1 VSIRTSSPTESS
13 ATVDQPATSATAAT
27 PASVAPAVVA
37 PSDRT
42 LVEVT
47 GADRTTYL
55 EAVTSQALADA
66 KPFEVR
72 GAFHLDV
79 HGAPLHAFDVLVHP
93 ERFWLLV
100 PTRALAEDVV
110 TVLGGRTFLSDATFR
125 IAEGLTVSSLRGADA
140 LGLAAEA
147 GLAVAPGRWDS
158 DDALVRVGRPGG
170 LDLVGPADEVEE
182 AVAAL
187 EASGAVRGD
196 DADLDDAR
204 IRVGEPAWGHELV
217 APHLPEELGLLPT
230 HVHLAKGCY
239 PGQEAVARMWQ
250 LGRPRRRLVV
260 VDADPPVAA
269 GAELGEGR
277 RRVTV
282 TSATRDGGVALA
294 FAPGDTEVG
303 TSFTG
308 DDGRTFTVTGV
319 VGDGLPQPGADPNV
333 TRRRDA
339 RVS

>member
-1 VSIRTSSPTESS
+1 MPVPS
-13 ATVDQPATSATAAT
+13 
-27 PASVAPAVVA
+27 AVVA

-72 GAFHLDV
+72 GALHLDV

-100 PTRALAEDVV
+100 PTRALADDVV
-110 TVLGGRTFLSDATFR
+110 TVLGGRTFLSDATFA
-125 IAEGLTVSSLRGADA
+125 IADGLVVSCLRGEDALEVAADAGLTV
-140 LGLAAEA
+140 
-147 GLAVAPGRWDS
+147 VPGRWDS
-158 DDALVRVGRPGG
+158 DDALVRIGRYGG
-170 LDLVGPADEVEE
+170 VDLVGPTDEVQQ

-187 EASGAVRGD
+187 EAAGAVRGD
-196 DADLDDAR
+196 DADLEDAR
-204 IRVGEPAWGHELV
+204 VLVGEPAWGHEVV
-217 APHLPEELGLLPT
+217 APHLPEELGLLAT

-269 GAELGEGR
+269 GAEVGEGR

-282 TSATRDGGVALA
+282 TSATRAGGTALA
-294 FAPGDTEVG
+294 FAPGDSEVG
-303 TSFTG
+303 ASFTG
-308 DDGRTFTVTGV
+308 GDGLTLTVTRV

-339 RVS
+339 RAASA

>member
-1 VSIRTSSPTESS
+1 
-13 ATVDQPATSATAAT
+13 VDTAR
-27 PASVAPAVVA
+27 AVVA
-37 PSDRT
+37 PSDRS

-47 GADRTTYL
+47 GADRITYL

-72 GAFHLDV
+72 GALHLDV

-93 ERFWLLV
+93 ERLWLLV

-110 TVLGGRTFLSDATFR
+110 TVLGGRTFLSDATFTT
-125 IAEGLTVSSLRGADA
+125 ADELVVSSLRGHDA
-140 LGLAAEA
+140 HALAAEA

-158 DDALVRVGRPGG
+158 DDTLVRVGRHGG
-170 LDLVGPADEVEE
+170 IDLVGPADEVQA

-187 EASGAVRGD
+187 EAVGAARGD
-196 DADLDDAR
+196 ETDLDDAR

-260 VDADPPVAA
+260 VAAAPPVAA

-282 TSATRDGGVALA
+282 TSATRDGDVALA
-294 FAPGDTEVG
+294 FGPGDAEVG
-303 TSFTG
+303 TVFTG
-308 DDGRTFTVTGV
+308 DDGHTLTVTAV

-339 RVS
+339 RATAS

>member
-1 VSIRTSSPTESS
+1 V
-13 ATVDQPATSATAAT
+13 TVPS
-27 PASVAPAVVA
+27 AVVA
-37 PSDRT
+37 PSDRV

-47 GADRTTYL
+47 GADRITYL

-72 GAFHLDV
+72 GALHLDV

-93 ERFWLLV
+93 ERLWLLV

-110 TVLGGRTFLSDATFR
+110 TVLGGRTFLSDASFTL
-125 IAEGLTVSSLRGADA
+125 ADELVVSSLRGHDA
-140 LGLAAEA
+140 HTLAAEA

-158 DDALVRVGRPGG
+158 DDALVRVGRHGG
-170 LDLVGPADEVEE
+170 IDLVGPADEVTA

-187 EASGAVRGD
+187 EAAGAVHGD
-196 DADLDDAR
+196 AADLDDAR
-204 IRVGEPAWGHELV
+204 IRVGEPSWGHEVV

-260 VDADPPVAA
+260 VASAPPVAA

-282 TSATRDGGVALA
+282 TSATRDGDVALA
-294 FAPGDTEVG
+294 FGPGDAEVG
-303 TSFTG
+303 TVFTG
-308 DDGRTFTVTGV
+308 DDGVTLTVTAV

-339 RVS
+339 RAAT

>member
-1 VSIRTSSPTESS
+1 
-13 ATVDQPATSATAAT
+13 VDQPTTTVTTDAAR
-27 PASVAPAVVA
+27 AVVA
-37 PSDRT
+37 PTDRA

-47 GADRTTYL
+47 GTDRITYL

-72 GAFHLDV
+72 GALHLDV

-93 ERFWLLV
+93 ERLWLLV
-100 PTRALAEDVV
+100 PTRALADDVV
-110 TVLGGRTFLSDATFR
+110 AVLGGRTFLSDATFTLDD
-125 IAEGLTVSSLRGADA
+125 GLVVSSLRGAGA
-140 LGLAAEA
+140 TEVAAEA
-147 GLAVAPGRWDS
+147 GLAVPAGRWDS
-158 DDALVRVGRPGG
+158 DDALVRVGRRGG
-170 LDLVGPADEVEE
+170 LDLVGPADEVDE

-187 EASGAVRGD
+187 ESAGAVRGD
-196 DADLDDAR
+196 AADLDDAR
-204 IRVGEPAWGHELV
+204 IVVGEPAWGHEVV

-250 LGRPRRRLVV
+250 LGRPRRRLVRV
-260 VDADPPVAA
+260 EADPPVAA
-269 GAELGEGR
+269 GAEIGEGR

-282 TSATRDGGVALA
+282 TSATRDGDVALA
-294 FAPGDTEVG
+294 LAPGDSEVG
-303 TSFTG
+303 AVHTG
-308 DDGRTFTVTGV
+308 EDGRTLTVVEV

-339 RVS
+339 RAATA